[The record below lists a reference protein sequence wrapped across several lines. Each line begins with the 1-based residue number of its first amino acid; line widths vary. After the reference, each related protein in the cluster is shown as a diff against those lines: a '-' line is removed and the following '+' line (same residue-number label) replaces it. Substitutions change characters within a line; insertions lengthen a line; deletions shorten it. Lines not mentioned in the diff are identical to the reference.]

1 MIFSDSEKSIRR
13 KKAALLWSERAV
25 AAHNLVGAG
34 AANLKDQRMPK
45 VGNVHYPY
53 TAAGKKAA
61 AAARK
66 KGKKKSR
73 PKPKR

>member
-1 MIFSDSEKSIRR
+1 M
-13 KKAALLWSERAV
+13 
-25 AAHNLVGAG
+25 
-34 AANLKDQRMPK
+34 ANLKDQRMPK

-53 TAAGKKAA
+53 IAAGKKAA

>member
-1 MIFSDSEKSIRR
+1 LPCIPP
-13 KKAALLWSERAV
+13 
-25 AAHNLVGAG
+25 G
-34 AANLKDQRMPK
+34 DQGGNKHRGVEMPK

-66 KGKKKSR
+66 KGKKKS
-73 PKPKR
+73 KPKR

>member
-1 MIFSDSEKSIRR
+1 MAPRPYGRPGLASRSTPAWRTLVRCIPPSDQGGNKHRGVE
-13 KKAALLWSERAV
+13 
-25 AAHNLVGAG
+25 
-34 AANLKDQRMPK
+34 MPK
-45 VGNVHYPY
+45 VGKVHYPY

>member
-1 MIFSDSEKSIRR
+1 
-13 KKAALLWSERAV
+13 
-25 AAHNLVGAG
+25 
-34 AANLKDQRMPK
+34 MPK
-45 VGNVHYPY
+45 VGKGHYPY